1 MNCLKLRRTRTT
13 PCVLLLGLFI
23 NKNVTYPKKKKKT
36 RTLNIIFLKRLGLLI
51 IKKKYARTSKP
62 KNKMTQKYKI
72 RLMGFGIAKEN
83 PFQKKIKI

>member
-1 MNCLKLRRTRTT
+1 M
-13 PCVLLLGLFI
+13 LLI
-23 NKNVTYPKKKKKT
+23 QKKKKKT
-36 RTLNIIFLKRLGLLI
+36 RTLNIIFLKGLGLLI

-83 PFQKKIKI
+83 PFQKKIKIYQLGLVMVKLN